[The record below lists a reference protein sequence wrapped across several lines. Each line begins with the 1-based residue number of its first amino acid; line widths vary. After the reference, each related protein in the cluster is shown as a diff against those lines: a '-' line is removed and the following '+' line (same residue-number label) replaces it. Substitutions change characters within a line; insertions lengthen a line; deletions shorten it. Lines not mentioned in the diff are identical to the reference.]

1 MIKLHDYQIDGRNWI
16 LSHNNSGLF
25 FPPGLG
31 KTLVTLSAIDILIK
45 AGAIDKV
52 FIIDPIRVIHAV
64 WPEEIKKWDF
74 DLSIGVCHGSDKDK
88 IIKQDHDIYA
98 INPEGLK
105 WFMNSHKSIL
115 EKKRFMLVCDES
127 TLFKNH
133 GSIRF
138 KMLKSILKL
147 FIRRIILTGT
157 PAPNGLIQLW
167 SQIYIL
173 DMGHR
178 LGSGIT
184 KYRMRWFQRSFDGF
198 GWDIREGSEYEIYK
212 AIDDIVMHKSNDEL
226 NLPELV
232 YNNIMIELPPEAR
245 KYYKEMKDTFVIE
258 LSEMDESIIAP
269 TAAAK
274 AAKLKQISNG
284 MIYGDNKEHIKIHD
298 EKLKACQ
305 ELVSSLAGRPL
316 MVVYEYLHDFK
327 VLKETFKAPHIG
339 GGISGQELSS
349 IIARWNKGEI
359 PILLVQPKATGHGL
373 NLQDG
378 GCHDVLHYSITFDLE
393 LYEQINARVHRQGVK
408 NNVTIHHLVGE
419 KTIDQRIMRVLT
431 DKSSLQ
437 KELMSYLL
445 K

>member
-52 FIIDPIRVIHAV
+52 FIIAPIRVIHAV